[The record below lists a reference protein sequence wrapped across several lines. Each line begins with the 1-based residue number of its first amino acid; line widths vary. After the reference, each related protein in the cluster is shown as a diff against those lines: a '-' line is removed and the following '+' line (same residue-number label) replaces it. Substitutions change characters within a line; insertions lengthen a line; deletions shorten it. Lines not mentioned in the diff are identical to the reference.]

1 MSVADTPAVA
11 ELDRLIFGRSAW
23 SADAF
28 TAELTESR
36 ISLLYLLQSPTQT
49 TAIPSPPALRGEM
62 SRSDRGGSAPLAH
75 PPVTME
81 TLLGY
86 FVCWTLPNQ
95 LHLANF
101 AIHPDHRSRG
111 LGALLLRALYRL
123 AQRLA
128 IATVELEVR
137 QSNVAAQRL
146 YRRHG
151 FEVVGERPNFYEHP
165 TESAILMDG
174 PVPAEL
180 GARLPQP
187 LAAAYLNGLRLIWRD
202 RAGESIEHWPAEPG

>member
-1 MSVADTPAVA
+1 
-11 ELDRLIFGRSAW
+11 
-23 SADAF
+23 
-28 TAELTESR
+28 
-36 ISLLYLLQSPTQT
+36 
-49 TAIPSPPALRGEM
+49 M
-62 SRSDRGGSAPLAH
+62 SRSDRGGSDQLAYT
-75 PPVTME
+75 PVTMG

-101 AIHPDHRSRG
+101 AIHPDHQHRG
-111 LGALLLRALYRL
+111 LGGLLLQALFRL
-123 AQRLA
+123 ARRLE

-137 QSNVAAQRL
+137 QSNVAAQGL

-165 TESAILMDG
+165 TETAILMDG
-174 PVPAEL
+174 PVPAGL
-180 GARLPQP
+180 DARLPQP
-187 LAAAYLNGLRLIWRD
+187 LAAAYPDGLRLVWRD